1 MVSAFCVSFKISFST
16 PKSWSYLSMLSS
28 GSVTVLHWD
37 QKPKVLTDSVYSV
50 WSSDQISLF
59 PQLVI
64 QWTWLCVFKR
74 LSFTLCS
81 TGCHGLKW
89 SIFVCMSYFL
99 AFYFIPLVTLT
110 TLVPLLFLI
119 TIIFR
124 SHAILQ
130 RFLTVLFKTVLTV
143 QANCNFQS
151 LKK

>member
-1 MVSAFCVSFKISFST
+1 MLSVSHLK
-16 PKSWSYLSMLSS
+16 YLSLPPCPEVIRLCYLLEVSLLYTEIKS
-28 GSVTVLHWD
+28 
-37 QKPKVLTDSVYSV
+37 PKCWLTLVYSV

-64 QWTWLCVFKR
+64 QWTWHCVFKR
-74 LSFTLCS
+74 LSFTHCS
-81 TGCHGLKW
+81 AGCHGLKW